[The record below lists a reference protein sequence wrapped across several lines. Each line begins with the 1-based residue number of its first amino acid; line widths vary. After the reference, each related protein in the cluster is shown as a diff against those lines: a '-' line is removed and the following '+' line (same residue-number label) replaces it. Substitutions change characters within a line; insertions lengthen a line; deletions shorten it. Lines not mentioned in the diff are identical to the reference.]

1 MPTSVIKAEFDQVH
15 EERRA
20 LRNRIEELRATDTR
34 LELEEQL
41 LAQMLRL
48 RQWETDGVVGAA
60 ETLQAINA
68 AAPVRKRENLS
79 ANVLSI
85 VRQAERP
92 LLPSDVRQRL
102 ADRGVQADSSA
113 IRVALRRWA
122 ERGQL
127 VRRGR
132 AYETDDSGGSTSRA
146 PSSARTEE

>member
-1 MPTSVIKAEFDQVH
+1 MPTSAIKAEFDQVRD
-15 EERRA
+15 ERGA
-20 LRNRIEELRATDTR
+20 LHHRLEELRATDTR
-34 LELEEQL
+34 LEIEEQL

-48 RQWETDGVVGAA
+48 RQWEADGVAGAA
-60 ETLQAINA
+60 ETMEAINA

-122 ERGQL
+122 ERGEL

-132 AYETDDSGGSTSRA
+132 AYESDRSGGSTSSA
-146 PSSARTEE
+146 PGSARTEE